1 MLSLL
6 PSGHAAFE
14 TCGQIGITGIVEEID
29 DLLLDGVCQFHFAL
43 RGHSLFMWGGL
54 LSAHFLGYVVGRVD
68 DGRRVGLELPGCVCG
83 NF

>member
-1 MLSLL
+1 MPELASR
-6 PSGHAAFE
+6 HAAFE
-14 TCGQIGITGIVEEID
+14 TGDESSISIFLEDID